1 MTDEVDKQKEM
12 ENSQARK
19 RQWRTKSNSSQES
32 ECKVWTL
39 EMRLG
44 TEAKAATGLNL
55 GFSHLKAIHRDSNL
69 HLQRQLLYAK

>member
-19 RQWRTKSNSSQES
+19 RQWSTKSNSSQES
-32 ECKVWTL
+32 ECKVWAL

-44 TEAKAATGLNL
+44 TEVKAATGLNL
-55 GFSHLKAIHRDSNL
+55 GFIQLKAIHRDSNL
-69 HLQRQLLYAK
+69 HLQRQLLHAK